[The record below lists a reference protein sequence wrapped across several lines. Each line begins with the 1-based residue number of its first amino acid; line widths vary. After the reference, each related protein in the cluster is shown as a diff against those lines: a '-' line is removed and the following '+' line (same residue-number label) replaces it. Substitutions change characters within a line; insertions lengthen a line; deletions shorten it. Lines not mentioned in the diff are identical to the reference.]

1 MDKLLNENPATK
13 RLVVGLGAMVTAAL
27 STKLG
32 ISENLALSILG
43 LAGVMITGSN
53 WKEAKVAGA
62 AAAAKIENPAQAVAV
77 FNEAPK

>member
-1 MDKLLNENPATK
+1 MDKLLNENPTTK
-13 RLVVGLGAMVTAAL
+13 RLLVGLGAMVAAAL
-27 STKLG
+27 SNKLG
-32 ISENLALSILG
+32 ISENLALAVVG

-62 AAAAKIENPAQAVAV
+62 AAAAKVETPAQAVAV